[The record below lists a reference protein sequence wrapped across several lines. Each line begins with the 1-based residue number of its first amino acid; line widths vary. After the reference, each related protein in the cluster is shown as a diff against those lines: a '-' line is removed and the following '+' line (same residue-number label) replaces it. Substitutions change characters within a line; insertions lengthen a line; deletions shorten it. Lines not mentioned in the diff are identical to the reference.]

1 MSNAGKP
8 GSLLLLMRRNLRPNA
23 SDHVQTLLD
32 LGVDLH
38 LVTSAA
44 DDMPGDPR
52 FVSSTALPAN
62 LGHDQIVPAVSGIAR
77 AHEAAAVITFSE
89 YDIVIAGEANER
101 LGVTWARP
109 TADRISR
116 DKSRQRAFLAAH
128 QLPGAW
134 CYPVTDPNAALDVA
148 AEHGFPL
155 VVKPTRAAS
164 STAVQLVAG
173 RAALKPALDSIAAID
188 AGPIGAGPIDAGA
201 TDAGAAWALLEEYVP
216 GREVTLD
223 GVVLDGQFILGGIH
237 DKALTNGPFFEEDLY
252 TLPFSSPEREPELVA
267 IAENIVKYLG
277 LDLSLFNA
285 ELRED
290 RHGEF
295 RVIEFS
301 TRVSG
306 GHVFRNVRDVYGI
319 DLLRIYARSVLGE
332 AAEQILSQEN
342 ARRAPR
348 MATCIKRL
356 YADGRVVRNNAGHA
370 IFSPNFRAYYPMA
383 KPGRVIASAPRGFDT
398 LGALSV
404 WLPWSAGQAPD
415 VAHQVALTVAAE
427 LDAEIAEIEEQQW
440 S

>member
-1 MSNAGKP
+1 MFCSSTDMSNPGKP
-8 GSLLLLMRRNLRPNA
+8 RSLLLLMRRNLRPNA
-23 SDHVQTLLD
+23 WDHVQALLD

-44 DDMPGDPR
+44 DDLPDDPR
-52 FVSSTALPAN
+52 FVSSAALPAD
-62 LGHDQIVPAVSGIAR
+62 LGHDQAVSAVCGIAR
-77 AHEAAAVITFSE
+77 AHGVAAVITFSE
-89 YDIVIAGEANER
+89 YDIVIAGEANQH
-101 LGVTWARP
+101 LGVGWARP
-109 TADRISR
+109 CADRISR

-134 CYPVTDPNAALDVA
+134 SYPVTEANAALGAA

-164 STAVQLVAG
+164 STAVELVTG
-173 RAALKPALDSIAAID
+173 QAALKSALDSIATMD
-188 AGPIGAGPIDAGA
+188 ADG
-201 TDAGAAWALLEEYVP
+201 AWALLEEYVP

-237 DKALTNGPFFEEDLY
+237 DKAPTGGPFFEEDLY
-252 TLPFSSPEREPELVA
+252 TLPFSSPEREQELVA
-267 IAENIVKYLG
+267 IAENIVTCLG
-277 LDLSLFNA
+277 LDRSLFNA

-290 RHGEF
+290 RTGQF

-319 DLLRIYARSVLGE
+319 DLLRIYARSVLGD
-332 AAEQILSQEN
+332 AAEQILSQES

-383 KPGRVIASAPRGFDT
+383 KPGRVVASAPRGFDT

-404 WLPWSAGQAPD
+404 WLPWHAGQAPA
-415 VAHQVALTVAAE
+415 VAHQVALAVAPE
-427 LDAEIAEIEEQQW
+427 LDVEIEGSTW
-440 S
+440 R

>member
-1 MSNAGKP
+1 MSNPGKP
-8 GSLLLLMRRNLRPNA
+8 SSLLLLMRRNLRPNA
-23 SDHVQTLLD
+23 SDHVQALLD

-38 LVTSAA
+38 LVTSAG

-52 FVSSTALPAN
+52 FVSSAALPADF
-62 LGHDQIVPAVSGIAR
+62 GHDQLVSAVCGIAR
-77 AHEAAAVITFSE
+77 AHGATAVITFSE

-101 LGVTWARP
+101 LGVSWARP
-109 TADRISR
+109 RADRISR
-116 DKSRQRAFLAAH
+116 DKSRQRAFMAAH
-128 QLPGAW
+128 QLPGVW
-134 CYPVTDPNAALDVA
+134 CYPVTDANAALDAA

-164 STAVQLVAG
+164 STAVVLVTGPAEL
-173 RAALKPALDSIAAID
+173 RSALDSIAAID
-188 AGPIGAGPIDAGA
+188 AD
-201 TDAGAAWALLEEYVP
+201 AAWALLEEYVP

-223 GVVLDGQFILGGIH
+223 GVVLDGQFVLGGIH
-237 DKALTNGPFFEEDLY
+237 DKAPAGGPFFEEDLY
-252 TLPFSSPEREPELVA
+252 TLPFSSREREQELVA
-267 IAENIVKYLG
+267 IAENIVKYLE
-277 LDLSLFNA
+277 LDRSLFNA

-290 RHGEF
+290 RAGEF

-319 DLLRIYARSVLGE
+319 DLLRIYARSVLGD
-332 AAEQILSQEN
+332 AAEQILGQES

-383 KPGRVIASAPRGFDT
+383 KPGRVVASAPHGFDT

-404 WLPWSAGQAPD
+404 WLPWHAGQAPA
-415 VAHQVALTVAAE
+415 VAHQVALAVATE
-427 LDAEIAEIEEQQW
+427 LDVEIEGSTW
-440 S
+440 R

>member
-1 MSNAGKP
+1 MYCSFMDMSNAGKP

-52 FVSSTALPAN
+52 FVSSTALPAD
-62 LGHDQIVPAVSGIAR
+62 LGHNQIVPAVSGIAR

-101 LGVTWARP
+101 LGVSWARP
-109 TADRISR
+109 RADRISR

-134 CYPVTDPNAALDVA
+134 CYPVTDANAALDVA

-164 STAVQLVAG
+164 STAVELVAG
-173 RAALKPALDSIAAID
+173 QPALKSALDSIAAL
-188 AGPIGAGPIDAGA
+188 DAGA
-201 TDAGAAWALLEEYVP
+201 IDAGAAWALLEEYVP

-223 GVVLDGQFILGGIH
+223 GVVLDGRFILGGIH
-237 DKALTNGPFFEEDLY
+237 DKALTSGPFFEEDLY

-267 IAENIVKYLG
+267 IAENIVKCLG

-290 RHGEF
+290 RNGKF

-319 DLLRIYARSVLGE
+319 DLLRIFVRSVLGD
-332 AAEQILSQEN
+332 AAEQILGQES

-370 IFSPNFRAYYPMA
+370 IFSPNFKAYYPMA
-383 KPGRVIASAPRGFDT
+383 KPDRVIASAPRGFDT

-404 WLPWSAGQAPD
+404 WLPWHAGQAPA
-415 VAHQVALTVAAE
+415 VAHQVALMVAAE
-427 LDAEIAEIEEQQW
+427 LDVEIEGQQW